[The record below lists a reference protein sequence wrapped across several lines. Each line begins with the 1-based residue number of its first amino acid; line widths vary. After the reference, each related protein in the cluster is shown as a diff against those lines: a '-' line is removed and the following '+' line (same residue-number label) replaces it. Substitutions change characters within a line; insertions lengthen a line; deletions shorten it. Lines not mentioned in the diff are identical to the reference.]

1 MKLMIPVAILLV
13 TTALPACTVVAPAIA
28 PAAKTPSIPTDVVS
42 ARAANPASMNCIQQ
56 KGKLKIER
64 NEKGEEVAWCLL
76 PSGKRCEEWD
86 MFRGNCPTRTVNVGL
101 KKFGF

>member
-1 MKLMIPVAILLV
+1 MTL
-13 TTALPACTVVAPAIA
+13 TNPAI
-28 PAAKTPSIPTDVVS
+28 

-56 KGKLKIER
+56 KGTLQIER
-64 NEKGEEVAWCLL
+64 NAQGEIAYCLL

>member
-1 MKLMIPVAILLV
+1 MKPLMTITMLGCALV
-13 TTALPACTVVAPAIA
+13 LTACTAVAPAPK
-28 PAAKTPSIPTDVVS
+28 PASIPTDPAS

-56 KGKLKIER
+56 NGKLQIER
-64 NEKGEEVAWCLL
+64 TAQGEVAYCIL
-76 PSGKRCEEWD
+76 PDGKRCEEWD